1 MSGSNVVYVKGIA
14 PSTTEQE
21 VRDFFSFWYVD
32 RYDTFFVS
40 KISSIKGRKRN

>member
-14 PSTTEQE
+14 PATTEKE

-32 RYDTFFVS
+32 PDIIDDCILDV
-40 KISSIKGRKRN
+40 